1 MSTFFPTPRAGLVVP
16 DTLPVHIN
24 RQERHSL
31 EVPPS
36 FETADSFVLAVTNHG
51 EASRIHVHL
60 DDGLPEIASLDDTNF
75 YVEANATKEIPVSVH
90 GTDHVFGKIKLVS
103 GYGAVTRWVDV
114 EVLEPDEDDAVEID
128 EELAKPQ
135 PREEDDSEDGTATP
149 LVGAR
154 PIIPVASLGVLALI
168 VAVAAAVYFESTV
181 VAVGALLVFGAVL
194 VAGYLL
200 VTQ

>member
-1 MSTFFPTPRAGLVVP
+1 MSTFFPTPRTESVVP
-16 DTLPVHIN
+16 DTLPVYLN

-60 DDGLPEIASLDDTNF
+60 DDGLPEIASIDDTNF

-114 EVLEPDEDDAVEID
+114 EVLEPDEDDSVEID
-128 EELAKPQ
+128 EELAKPK
-135 PREEDDSEDGTATP
+135 PRDEDDAEEASPAP
-149 LVGAR
+149 LLGDR
-154 PIIPVASLGVLALI
+154 PILPVASLGVLALL
-168 VAVAAAVYFESTV
+168 VAVAAAAFFESTV
-181 VAVGALLVFGAVL
+181 VAIGALLVFGAVL

>member
-1 MSTFFPTPRAGLVVP
+1 VP
-16 DTLPVHIN
+16 DTLPVYIN

-60 DDGLPEIASLDDTNF
+60 DDGLPEIASIEDTNF
-75 YVEANATKEIPVSVH
+75 YVEANATTEIPVSVH

-103 GYGAVTRWVDV
+103 GYGATTRWVDV
-114 EVLEPDEDDAVEID
+114 EVLEPEEDDAVEID

-135 PREEDDSEDGTATP
+135 PRDEDESDEAAATP
-149 LVGAR
+149 LLGDSPVL
-154 PIIPVASLGVLALI
+154 PVASLGLLALL
-168 VAVAAAVYFESTV
+168 VAVGAAAFFESTV
-181 VAVGALLVFGAVL
+181 VAVGAVLVFCAVL

-200 VTQ
+200 AQQ